1 MCNTSY
7 RYGVEFDGDEGR
19 REVLMQLTDQAVVA
33 SGLGLERAAAP
44 GIGVC

>member
-1 MCNTSY
+1 MCDTSY
-7 RYGVEFDGDEGR
+7 WCGVEFEGDEGC

-44 GIGVC
+44 GVRVC